1 MNVISFIFRLTMDV
15 IGFILRF
22 FSYIIQHIILAILW
36 VVVVCALAWVVFM
49 AIDLV
54 ARTAGP

>member
-1 MNVISFIFRLTMDV
+1 MNI
-15 IGFILRF
+15 IGFIFRF
-22 FSYIIQHIILAILW
+22 FSYIVQHVILAILW